1 MVTVELTDEE
11 ARITR
16 EALKSMLGDFGHDEM
31 AVVRLIQSALAK
43 VDAGRSTQH
52 DAPV

>member
-1 MVTVELTDEE
+1 MVTVELTQEE

-31 AVVRLIQSALAK
+31 DVVRLIRAALQKLSEA
-43 VDAGRSTQH
+43 
-52 DAPV
+52 APAAAAEP